1 MSRALGSLE
10 FSLEHS
16 VDACMH
22 ACYNT
27 TMICFTFYQQVGRLQ
42 QKVDEME
49 MTQRDLVAEYEEH
62 VLHLKEEVYQAW
74 TVSLWF
80 TNVFYSMNQPQF
92 STVYTRS

>member
-1 MSRALGSLE
+1 MFRALGSLE

-16 VDACMH
+16 LDVCMH

-27 TMICFTFYQQVGRLQ
+27 TMICFTFYQQAGRLQ

-62 VLHLKEEVYQAW
+62 VLHLKEEVYQGW
-74 TVSLWF
+74 TASLWF
-80 TNVFYSMNQPQF
+80 TNMFYSMNQPQF
-92 STVYTRS
+92 STVYTRL

>member
-1 MSRALGSLE
+1 
-10 FSLEHS
+10 
-16 VDACMH
+16 
-22 ACYNT
+22 
-27 TMICFTFYQQVGRLQ
+27 MICFIFYQQVGRLQ

-74 TVSLWF
+74 TVNLWF
-80 TNVFYSMNQPQF
+80 TTMFYSMNQPWF

>member
-10 FSLEHS
+10 FSLEHTLD
-16 VDACMH
+16 VCMR
-22 ACYNT
+22 ACYDT
-27 TMICFTFYQQVGRLQ
+27 SMICFTFYQQVGRLQ

-80 TNVFYSMNQPQF
+80 TNMFYSMNQPQF

>member
-10 FSLEHS
+10 FFLEHS
-16 VDACMH
+16 PDVCMH
-22 ACYNT
+22 ACYYT
-27 TMICFTFYQQVGRLQ
+27 SMICFTLYQQVGRLQ

-62 VLHLKEEVYQAW
+62 VLHLKEEVYQGC
-74 TVSLWF
+74 TVNLWF
-80 TNVFYSMNQPQF
+80 VNMFYSMNQPQF

>member
-1 MSRALGSLE
+1 MLGTPGFTCSEHWAPLNYY
-10 FSLEHS
+10 FSFEHS
-16 VDACMH
+16 LDVCMH

-62 VLHLKEEVYQAW
+62 VLHLKEEVYQG
-74 TVSLWF
+74 
-80 TNVFYSMNQPQF
+80 
-92 STVYTRS
+92 

>member
-10 FSLEHS
+10 FSFEHGLD
-16 VDACMH
+16 VWMH
-22 ACYNT
+22 AYYYT
-27 TMICFTFYQQVGRLQ
+27 AMICFTFYQQVGRLQ

-62 VLHLKEEVYQAW
+62 VLHLKEEVYHGW
-74 TVSLWF
+74 TVCLWF
-80 TNVFYSMNQPQF
+80 VNTFYSMNQPQF

>member
-1 MSRALGSLE
+1 MLL
-10 FSLEHS
+10 H
-16 VDACMH
+16 
-22 ACYNT
+22 Y

-74 TVSLWF
+74 TFSLWF
-80 TNVFYSMNQPQF
+80 VNMFYSMNQPQF

>member
-16 VDACMH
+16 IDACMH

-27 TMICFTFYQQVGRLQ
+27 TMICFTFYQQVRRLQ

-49 MTQRDLVAEYEEH
+49 MTQKDLVAEYEEH

-80 TNVFYSMNQPQF
+80 TNMFYSMNQPQF

>member
-10 FSLEHS
+10 FSFEHS
-16 VDACMH
+16 VYACMH

-62 VLHLKEEVYQAW
+62 VLHLKEEVYQA
-74 TVSLWF
+74 
-80 TNVFYSMNQPQF
+80 
-92 STVYTRS
+92 

>member
-1 MSRALGSLE
+1 MLL
-10 FSLEHS
+10 H
-16 VDACMH
+16 
-22 ACYNT
+22 Y

-62 VLHLKEEVYQAW
+62 VLHLKEEVYHGW
-74 TVSLWF
+74 TASLWF
-80 TNVFYSMNQPQF
+80 TNMFYSMNQPQF